1 MTTTLTARCP
11 EDILA
16 AVPVVLGFHPADS
29 LVLLTFEA
37 RKPFHARV
45 DLPPSPSHDDEV
57 TASLLEPS
65 LLHAVGRV
73 VLVAY
78 TSEADLARRIS
89 RHVAEAFEREGI
101 AVLDVLRVDG
111 DRWWR
116 MPFGPGESES
126 PPRLRGSGTHP
137 FTAQAIFAGL
147 VTHASRED
155 LRASLDPIAEEV
167 ADTAARQGT
176 FSPPGPA
183 EVDRLGAEL
192 PGLVADRAGPSPET
206 AARVLW
212 LVGPVPG
219 RDVALGALSQERGV
233 ESQRFWTSLLRRAPE
248 DQVPSAAMLVAFSAW
263 LSGHGALAW
272 CAIDRCRAVDADH
285 RLAELL
291 SSCLTHAVP
300 PSLWEEV
307 ARLR

>member
-16 AVPVVLGFHPADS
+16 AVPVVLGFHPAHS

-45 DLPPSPSHDDEV
+45 DLPPSPAQDDEV
-57 TASLLEPS
+57 VGSLLEPS

-78 TSEADLARRIS
+78 TSDVALAGRIG
-89 RHVAEAFEREGI
+89 RHAAAAFEAEGI
-101 AVLDVLRVDG
+101 GVLDLLRVDD

-116 MPFGPGESES
+116 VSSRAGEPES
-126 PPRLRGSGTHP
+126 LGRPVATGTHP
-137 FTAQAIFAGL
+137 FTAQAIFAGF

-155 LRASLDPIAEEV
+155 LRASLDPIAEQI
-167 ADTAARQGT
+167 ADTRTRQRALP
-176 FSPPGPA
+176 PPGPDD
-183 EVDRLGAEL
+183 VDRLTHDL
-192 PGLVADRAGPSPET
+192 SDLVARESGPSPEV
-206 AARVLW
+206 AARVLRT
-212 LVGPVPG
+212 VGRVPG
-219 RDVALGALSQERGV
+219 RDAALATLTRDTAQDHL
-233 ESQRFWTSLLRRAPE
+233 RFWTSLLRRAPD

-272 CAIDRCRAVDADH
+272 CAVDRCREVDPDH

-307 ARLR
+307 ARTL

>member
-29 LVLLTFEA
+29 LVLLTFDA

-45 DLPPSPSHDDEV
+45 DLPPTPADDDEV
-57 TASLLEPS
+57 ICSLLEPS

-78 TSEADLARRIS
+78 TSDPALAGRIG
-89 RHVAEAFEREGI
+89 RQAAEAFETEGI
-101 AVLDVLRVDG
+101 GVLDLLRVCDE
-111 DRWWR
+111 RWWR
-116 MPFGPGESES
+116 VPLRPGESEAAAR
-126 PPRLRGSGTHP
+126 PLAAGTHP
-137 FTAQAIFAGL
+137 FAAQAIFAGL
-147 VTHASRED
+147 VTHGSRED
-155 LRASLDPIAEEV
+155 LRASLDPIAEQVTDVLERQRGLALPG
-167 ADTAARQGT
+167 ADDVDDLTA
-176 FSPPGPA
+176 
-183 EVDRLGAEL
+183 DLAEL
-192 PGLVADRAGPSPET
+192 IADPTGPSPEA

-219 RDVALGALSQERGV
+219 RDATLATLSREQA
-233 ESQRFWTSLLRRAPE
+233 QDHLRFWTSLLRRAPH
-248 DQVPSAAMLVAFSAW
+248 DQVASAAMLVAFSAW

-272 CAIDRCRAVDADH
+272 CAIDRCRSVDPDH

-307 ARLR
+307 ARTL

>member
-29 LVLLTFEA
+29 LVLLTFDA

-45 DLPPSPSHDDEV
+45 DLPPSPADDDEV
-57 TASLLEPS
+57 ICSLLEPS

-73 VLVAY
+73 VLVAF
-78 TSEADLARRIS
+78 TSDAALAGRIG
-89 RHVAEAFEREGI
+89 RAAAEAFEGEGI
-101 AVLDVLRVDG
+101 GVLDLLRVYD
-111 DRWWR
+111 DSWWR
-116 MPFGPGESES
+116 VPSGPGESES
-126 PPRLRGSGTHP
+126 APRPLATGTHP
-137 FTAQAIFAGL
+137 FAAQAIFAGL
-147 VTHASRED
+147 VTHGSRED
-155 LRASLDPIAEEV
+155 LRASLDPVAEQV
-167 ADTAARQGT
+167 ADTLARQRGL
-176 FSPPGPA
+176 SPPGPDD
-183 EVDRLGAEL
+183 VDDLTA
-192 PGLVADRAGPSPET
+192 GLSDLIADPSGPSPET

-219 RDVALGALSQERGV
+219 RDAALAMLSRERA
-233 ESQRFWTSLLRRAPE
+233 QDHLRFWTSLLRRAPD
-248 DQVPSAAMLVAFSAW
+248 DQVPSAAMMVAFSAW

-272 CAIDRCRAVDADH
+272 CAIDRCRAADPDH

-307 ARLR
+307 ARTL